1 MAGLDHEE
9 RFLFREEIL
18 ALAAAL
24 AEGSALD
31 NVEDLLVDLIT
42 SSHFDA
48 EVVTLE
54 RSLQAMLGQRQG
66 STLVTA
72 LTAAPEVFDEVA
84 EVRVPPEVHERLVA
98 WRARFGLAIDNALNF
113 LNNPDGIQGHN
124 FATQIAHV
132 EDRRVLQGRLTLV
145 RYNNE
150 PQFFV
155 ADASVYVGLV
165 ADILERLGPYLEP
178 EAIDAESV
186 ARLREAIEAGRL
198 DEFAAPLL
206 LEKAGNA

>member
-24 AEGSALD
+24 TEGSALD

-66 STLVTA
+66 ATLVTA

-84 EVRVPPEVHERLVA
+84 QLRLPPEVVDRLA
-98 WRARFGLAIDNALNF
+98 GWRARFGLAIDNALSF
-113 LNNPDGIQGHN
+113 LSNPDGIQGHN
-124 FATQIAHV
+124 FTTQVAHAD
-132 EDRRVLQGRLTLV
+132 DRRTLQGRLTFV
-145 RYNNE
+145 RYSNE
-150 PQFFV
+150 SEFFI
-155 ADASVYVGLV
+155 ADASVFLQV
-165 ADILERLGPYLEP
+165 AADLLDKLGTHISRE
-178 EAIDAESV
+178 DVDQESV
-186 ARLREAIEAGRL
+186 TRLKEAVNLIERRTAPREEA
-198 DEFAAPLL
+198 
-206 LEKAGNA
+206 

>member
-24 AEGSALD
+24 TEGSALD
-31 NVEDLLVDLIT
+31 SVEDLLVDLIT

-84 EVRVPPEVHERLVA
+84 ELRLPAEVVDRLA
-98 WRARFGLAIDNALNF
+98 GWRARFGLAIDNALSF
-113 LNNPDGIQGHN
+113 LSNPDGIQGHN
-124 FATQIAHV
+124 FTTQVAHAD
-132 EDRRVLQGRLTLV
+132 DRRTLQGRLTFV
-145 RYNNE
+145 RYSNE
-150 PQFFV
+150 SEFFI
-155 ADASVYVGLV
+155 ADASVFLQV
-165 ADILERLGPYLEP
+165 AADVLDKLGTHISRE
-178 EAIDAESV
+178 DVDQESV
-186 ARLREAIEAGRL
+186 TRLKEAVNLIERRTAPREEA
-198 DEFAAPLL
+198 
-206 LEKAGNA
+206 

>member
-24 AEGSALD
+24 TEGSALD

-84 EVRVPPEVHERLVA
+84 QLRLPPEVVDRLA
-98 WRARFGLAIDNALNF
+98 GWRARFGLAIDNALSF
-113 LNNPDGIQGHN
+113 LSNPDGIQGHN
-124 FATQIAHV
+124 FTTQVAHAD
-132 EDRRVLQGRLTLV
+132 DRRTLQGRLTFV
-145 RYNNE
+145 RYSNE
-150 PQFFV
+150 SEFFI
-155 ADASVYVGLV
+155 ADANVFLEV
-165 ADILERLGPYLEP
+165 AAEVLDKLGTHISCEDVDL
-178 EAIDAESV
+178 ESV
-186 ARLREAIEAGRL
+186 TRLKEAVNLIERRTAPREEA
-198 DEFAAPLL
+198 
-206 LEKAGNA
+206 

>member
-24 AEGSALD
+24 TEGSALD
-31 NVEDLLVDLIT
+31 SVEDLLVDLIT

-84 EVRVPPEVHERLVA
+84 ELRLPAEVVDRLA
-98 WRARFGLAIDNALNF
+98 GWRARFGLAIDNALSF
-113 LNNPDGIQGHN
+113 LSNPDGIQGHN
-124 FATQIAHV
+124 FTTQVAHAD
-132 EDRRVLQGRLTLV
+132 DRRTLQGRLTFV
-145 RYNNE
+145 RYSNE
-150 PQFFV
+150 SEFFI
-155 ADASVYVGLV
+155 ADASVFLQV
-165 ADILERLGPYLEP
+165 AADVLDKLGTH
-178 EAIDAESV
+178 ISRDDVDQESV
-186 ARLREAIEAGRL
+186 TRLKEAVNLIERRTAPREEA
-198 DEFAAPLL
+198 
-206 LEKAGNA
+206 

>member
-24 AEGSALD
+24 TEGSALD
-31 NVEDLLVDLIT
+31 NVGDLLVDLIT

-84 EVRVPPEVHERLVA
+84 QLRLPPEVVDRLA
-98 WRARFGLAIDNALNF
+98 GWRARFGLAIDNALSF
-113 LNNPDGIQGHN
+113 LSNPDGIQGHN
-124 FATQIAHV
+124 FTTQVAHAD
-132 EDRRVLQGRLTLV
+132 DRRTLQGRLTFV
-145 RYNNE
+145 RYSNE
-150 PQFFV
+150 SEFFI
-155 ADASVYVGLV
+155 ADASVFLQV
-165 ADILERLGPYLEP
+165 AADLLDKLGTH
-178 EAIDAESV
+178 ISRDDVDQESV
-186 ARLREAIEAGRL
+186 TRLKEAVNLIERRTAPREEA
-198 DEFAAPLL
+198 
-206 LEKAGNA
+206 

>member
-24 AEGSALD
+24 TEGSALD
-31 NVEDLLVDLIT
+31 SVEDLLVDLIT

-72 LTAAPEVFDEVA
+72 LTAAPEVFDEVTELRLPA
-84 EVRVPPEVHERLVA
+84 EVIDRLA
-98 WRARFGLAIDNALNF
+98 GWRARFGLAIDNALSF
-113 LNNPDGIQGHN
+113 LSNPDGIQGHN
-124 FATQIAHV
+124 FTTQVAHAD
-132 EDRRVLQGRLTLV
+132 DRRTLQGRLTFV
-145 RYNNE
+145 RYSNE
-150 PQFFV
+150 SEFFI
-155 ADASVYVGLV
+155 ADANVFLEVAAEVLDKLGTHISREDVDQDSVIRLKEAVDL
-165 ADILERLGPYLEP
+165 IERRTAPRD
-178 EAIDAESV
+178 EA
-186 ARLREAIEAGRL
+186 
-198 DEFAAPLL
+198 
-206 LEKAGNA
+206 

>member
-24 AEGSALD
+24 TEGSALD

-84 EVRVPPEVHERLVA
+84 QLRLPPEVVDRLA
-98 WRARFGLAIDNALNF
+98 GWRARFGLAIDTALSF
-113 LNNPDGIQGHN
+113 LSNPDGIQGHN
-124 FATQIAHV
+124 FTTQVAHAD
-132 EDRRVLQGRLTLV
+132 DRRTLQGRLTFV
-145 RYNNE
+145 RYSNE
-150 PQFFV
+150 SEFFI
-155 ADASVYVGLV
+155 ADANVFLEV
-165 ADILERLGPYLEP
+165 AAEVLDKLGTHLSRE
-178 EAIDAESV
+178 DVDQESV
-186 ARLREAIEAGRL
+186 TRLKEAVNLIERRTAPREEA
-198 DEFAAPLL
+198 
-206 LEKAGNA
+206 

>member
-24 AEGSALD
+24 TEGSALD

-66 STLVTA
+66 ATLVTA
-72 LTAAPEVFDEVA
+72 LTAAPEVFDEVTELRLPA
-84 EVRVPPEVHERLVA
+84 EVIDRLA
-98 WRARFGLAIDNALNF
+98 GWRARFGLAIDNALSF
-113 LNNPDGIQGHN
+113 LSNPDGIQGHN
-124 FATQIAHV
+124 FTTQVAHV
-132 EDRRVLQGRLTLV
+132 DDRRTLQGRLTFV
-145 RYNNE
+145 RYSNE
-150 PQFFV
+150 SEFFI
-155 ADASVYVGLV
+155 ADANVFLEV
-165 ADILERLGPYLEP
+165 AAEVLDKLGTHISREDVDL
-178 EAIDAESV
+178 ESV
-186 ARLREAIEAGRL
+186 TRLKEAVNLIERRTAPREEA
-198 DEFAAPLL
+198 
-206 LEKAGNA
+206 

>member
-24 AEGSALD
+24 TEGSALD

-72 LTAAPEVFDEVA
+72 LTAAPEVFDEVTELRLPA
-84 EVRVPPEVHERLVA
+84 EVVDRLA
-98 WRARFGLAIDNALNF
+98 GWRARFGLAIDNALSF
-113 LNNPDGIQGHN
+113 LSNPDGIQGHN
-124 FATQIAHV
+124 FTTQVAHAD
-132 EDRRVLQGRLTLV
+132 DRRTLQGRLTFV
-145 RYNNE
+145 RYSNE
-150 PQFFV
+150 SEFFI
-155 ADASVYVGLV
+155 ADASVFLQV
-165 ADILERLGPYLEP
+165 AADLLDKLGTH
-178 EAIDAESV
+178 ISRDDVDQESV
-186 ARLREAIEAGRL
+186 TRLKEAVDLIERRTAPR
-198 DEFAAPLL
+198 DEA
-206 LEKAGNA
+206 

>member
-24 AEGSALD
+24 TEGSALD

-72 LTAAPEVFDEVA
+72 LTAAPEVFDEVTELRLPG
-84 EVRVPPEVHERLVA
+84 EVIDRLA
-98 WRARFGLAIDNALNF
+98 GWRARFGLAIDNALSF
-113 LNNPDGIQGHN
+113 LSNPDGIQGHN
-124 FATQIAHV
+124 FTTQVAHAD
-132 EDRRVLQGRLTLV
+132 DRRTLQGRLTFV
-145 RYNNE
+145 RYSNE
-150 PQFFV
+150 SEFFI
-155 ADASVYVGLV
+155 ADANVFLEV
-165 ADILERLGPYLEP
+165 AAEVLDKLGTHISRE
-178 EAIDAESV
+178 DVDQESV
-186 ARLREAIEAGRL
+186 TRLKEAVNLIERRTAPREEA
-198 DEFAAPLL
+198 
-206 LEKAGNA
+206 

>member
-24 AEGSALD
+24 TEGSALD
-31 NVEDLLVDLIT
+31 SVEDLLVDLIT

-72 LTAAPEVFDEVA
+72 LTAAPEVFDEVTELRLPA
-84 EVRVPPEVHERLVA
+84 EVVDRLA
-98 WRARFGLAIDNALNF
+98 GWRARFGLAIDNALSF
-113 LNNPDGIQGHN
+113 LSNPDGIQGHN
-124 FATQIAHV
+124 FTTQVAHAD
-132 EDRRVLQGRLTLV
+132 DRRTLQGRLTFV
-145 RYNNE
+145 RYSNE
-150 PQFFV
+150 SEFFI
-155 ADASVYVGLV
+155 ADANVFVQV
-165 ADILERLGPYLEP
+165 AADVLDKLGTHISRE
-178 EAIDAESV
+178 DVDQESV
-186 ARLREAIEAGRL
+186 TRLKEAVNLIERRTAPREEA
-198 DEFAAPLL
+198 
-206 LEKAGNA
+206 

>member
-24 AEGSALD
+24 TEGSALD

-66 STLVTA
+66 ATLVTA
-72 LTAAPEVFDEVA
+72 LTAAPEVFDEVT
-84 EVRVPPEVHERLVA
+84 ELRLPPEVVDRLA
-98 WRARFGLAIDNALNF
+98 GWRARFGLAIDNALSF
-113 LNNPDGIQGHN
+113 LSNPDGIQGHN
-124 FATQIAHV
+124 FTTQVAHAD
-132 EDRRVLQGRLTLV
+132 DRRTLQGRLTFV
-145 RYNNE
+145 RYSNE
-150 PQFFV
+150 SEFFI
-155 ADASVYVGLV
+155 ADASVFLQV
-165 ADILERLGPYLEP
+165 AADLLDKLGTH
-178 EAIDAESV
+178 ISRDDVDQESV
-186 ARLREAIEAGRL
+186 TRLKEAVNLIERRTAPR
-198 DEFAAPLL
+198 DEA
-206 LEKAGNA
+206 

>member
-24 AEGSALD
+24 TEGSALD
-31 NVEDLLVDLIT
+31 NVEDLLVDLIP

-72 LTAAPEVFDEVA
+72 LTAAPEVFDEVTELRLPA
-84 EVRVPPEVHERLVA
+84 EVVDRLA
-98 WRARFGLAIDNALNF
+98 GWRARFGLAIDNALSF
-113 LNNPDGIQGHN
+113 LSNPDGIQGHN
-124 FATQIAHV
+124 FTTQVAHAD
-132 EDRRVLQGRLTLV
+132 DRRTLQGRLTFV
-145 RYNNE
+145 RYSNE
-150 PQFFV
+150 SEFFI
-155 ADASVYVGLV
+155 ADASVFLQV
-165 ADILERLGPYLEP
+165 AADLLDKLGTH
-178 EAIDAESV
+178 ISRDDVDQESV
-186 ARLREAIEAGRL
+186 TRLKEAVNLIERRTAPR
-198 DEFAAPLL
+198 DEA
-206 LEKAGNA
+206 

>member
-24 AEGSALD
+24 TEGSALD

-84 EVRVPPEVHERLVA
+84 QLRLPPEVVDRLA
-98 WRARFGLAIDNALNF
+98 GWRARFGLAIDNALSF
-113 LNNPDGIQGHN
+113 LSNPDGIQGHN
-124 FATQIAHV
+124 FTTQVAHAD
-132 EDRRVLQGRLTLV
+132 DRRTLQGRLTFV
-145 RYNNE
+145 RYSNE
-150 PQFFV
+150 SEFFI
-155 ADASVYVGLV
+155 ADANVFLEV
-165 ADILERLGPYLEP
+165 AAEVLDKLGTHISREDVDQ
-178 EAIDAESV
+178 EAV
-186 ARLREAIEAGRL
+186 ARLKEAVNLIERRTAPR
-198 DEFAAPLL
+198 DEA
-206 LEKAGNA
+206 

>member
-24 AEGSALD
+24 TEGSALD

-84 EVRVPPEVHERLVA
+84 QLRLPPEVVDRLA
-98 WRARFGLAIDNALNF
+98 GWRARFGLAIDNALSF
-113 LNNPDGIQGHN
+113 LSNPDGIQGHN
-124 FATQIAHV
+124 FTTQVAHAD
-132 EDRRVLQGRLTLV
+132 DRRTLQGRLTFV
-145 RYNNE
+145 RYSNE
-150 PQFFV
+150 SEFFI
-155 ADASVYVGLV
+155 ADASVFLSV
-165 ADILERLGPYLEP
+165 AADVLDKLGTHITREDVEP
-178 EAIDAESV
+178 EVVSRLADAV
-186 ARLREAIEAGRL
+186 KLIERRT
-198 DEFAAPLL
+198 APRG
-206 LEKAGNA
+206 EE

>member
-24 AEGSALD
+24 TEGSALD
-31 NVEDLLVDLIT
+31 SVEDLLVDLIT

-72 LTAAPEVFDEVA
+72 LTADPEVFDEVA
-84 EVRVPPEVHERLVA
+84 QLRLPPEVVDRLA
-98 WRARFGLAIDNALNF
+98 GWRARFGLAIDNALSF
-113 LNNPDGIQGHN
+113 LSNPDGIQGHN
-124 FATQIAHV
+124 FTTQVAHAD
-132 EDRRVLQGRLTLV
+132 DRRTPQGRLTFV
-145 RYNNE
+145 RYSNE
-150 PQFFV
+150 SEFFI
-155 ADASVYVGLV
+155 ADANVFLIV
-165 ADILERLGPYLEP
+165 AADVLDKLGTH
-178 EAIDAESV
+178 ISRDDVDQESV
-186 ARLREAIEAGRL
+186 TRLKEAVNLIERRTAPREEA
-198 DEFAAPLL
+198 
-206 LEKAGNA
+206 

>member
-24 AEGSALD
+24 TEGSALD

-72 LTAAPEVFDEVA
+72 LTAAPEVFDEVTELRLPA
-84 EVRVPPEVHERLVA
+84 EVVDRLA
-98 WRARFGLAIDNALNF
+98 GWRARFGLAIDNALSF
-113 LNNPDGIQGHN
+113 LSNPDGIQGHN
-124 FATQIAHV
+124 FTTQVAHAD
-132 EDRRVLQGRLTLV
+132 DRRTLQGRLTFV
-145 RYNNE
+145 RYSNE
-150 PQFFV
+150 SEFFI
-155 ADASVYVGLV
+155 ADANVFLEV
-165 ADILERLGPYLEP
+165 AAEVLDKLGTHISRE
-178 EAIDAESV
+178 DVDQESV
-186 ARLREAIEAGRL
+186 TRLTEAVNLIERRTAPREEA
-198 DEFAAPLL
+198 
-206 LEKAGNA
+206 

>member
-24 AEGSALD
+24 TEGSALD
-31 NVEDLLVDLIT
+31 SVEDLLVDLIT

-84 EVRVPPEVHERLVA
+84 QLRLPPEVVDRLA
-98 WRARFGLAIDNALNF
+98 GWRARFGLAIDNALSF
-113 LNNPDGIQGHN
+113 LSNPDGIQGHN
-124 FATQIAHV
+124 FTTQVAHAD
-132 EDRRVLQGRLTLV
+132 DRRTLQGRLTFV
-145 RYNNE
+145 RYSNE
-150 PQFFV
+150 SEFFI
-155 ADASVYVGLV
+155 ADANVFLEV
-165 ADILERLGPYLEP
+165 AAEVLDKLGTHISRE
-178 EAIDAESV
+178 DVDQESV
-186 ARLREAIEAGRL
+186 TRLKEAVNLIERRTAPREEA
-198 DEFAAPLL
+198 
-206 LEKAGNA
+206 